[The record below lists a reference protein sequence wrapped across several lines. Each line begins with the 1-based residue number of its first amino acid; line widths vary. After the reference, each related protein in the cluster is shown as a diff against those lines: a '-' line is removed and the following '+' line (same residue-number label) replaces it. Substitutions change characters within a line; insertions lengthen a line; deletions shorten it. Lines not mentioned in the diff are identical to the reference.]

1 MSQKARAINV
11 PDIGSGR
18 ESDLLVR
25 KRLEPGGGLG
35 TWLAALCTTQEK
47 PYFKSEHHKQ

>member
-1 MSQKARAINV
+1 MSQKARDINV
-11 PDIGSGR
+11 LDIGSGR
-18 ESDLLVR
+18 DSDPLVR
-25 KRLEPGGGLG
+25 KRLEPGRSLG